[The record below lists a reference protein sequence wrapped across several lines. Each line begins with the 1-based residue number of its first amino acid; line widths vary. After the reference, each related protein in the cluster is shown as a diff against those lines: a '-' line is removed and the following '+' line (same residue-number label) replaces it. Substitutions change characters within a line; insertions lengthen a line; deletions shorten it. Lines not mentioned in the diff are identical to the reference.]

1 MIMISTTQ
9 ELESALAPLAK
20 EPFIAVDTEFMRES
34 TYWPLLC
41 VIQIAGPDKKPVL
54 IDAMAEGLDL
64 APFYGLMVNE
74 AVEKVFHAA
83 RQDVEIV
90 FHATE
95 LIPSPMF
102 DTQVAAA
109 VCGFGESVGYEQ
121 IVARTTGGRI
131 DKTHRFTDWS
141 RRPLSDKQLAYAAA
155 DVIHLVD
162 VYQSINAELER
173 RGRRDWTDDEMA
185 ILTSPETYR
194 MDPDEAWRRVKTKA
208 RKPRELALIRTL
220 AAWRE
225 REAQRRDV
233 PRSRVLKDDALND
246 IALRKPQSPEALG
259 ALRPIPRG
267 FERSEAGRAI
277 IALVA
282 KVMAKPESDLPA
294 PPPERRRKPAPPAL
308 SDLLKVLLRDI
319 AEREGVAARLLA
331 TSEDIDRIAAE
342 DDPDVPALKG
352 WRRKLFG
359 DAAIA
364 VKNGELSLAF
374 DDGRLALDTRS

>member
-1 MIMISTTQ
+1 MNMISTTQ
-9 ELESALAPLAK
+9 ALKSALAPLAD

-54 IDAMAEGLDL
+54 IDALATGLDL
-64 APFYGLMVNE
+64 TPFFELMANE
-74 AVEKVFHAA
+74 AVLKVFHAA

-90 FHATE
+90 FHAAG

-121 IVARTTGGRI
+121 IVARTTGAQI

-155 DVIHLVD
+155 DVINLVD
-162 VYQSINAELER
+162 VYRAIDEQLES
-173 RGRRDWTDDEMA
+173 RGRQDWIEGEMDV
-185 ILTSPETYR
+185 LTSPDTYR
-194 MDPDEAWRRVKTKA
+194 MDPEDAWRRVKTKA
-208 RKPRELALIRTL
+208 RKPRDLALIRAL

-233 PRSRVLKDDALND
+233 PRARVLKDDAIND
-246 IALRKPQSPEALG
+246 IALRKPQTAKAL
-259 ALRPIPRG
+259 ATLRPIPNG

-277 IALVA
+277 VDVVTE
-282 KVMAKPESDLPA
+282 VMAMPEDDLPV
-294 PPPERRRKPAPPAL
+294 PPSERRRKPAPPAL
-308 SDLLKVLLRDI
+308 SDLLKVLLRDV

-331 TSEDIDRIAAE
+331 TSDDIDRIASE
-342 DDPDVPALKG
+342 DQPEVPAMSG
-352 WRRKLFG
+352 WRRRLFG
-359 DAAIA
+359 DVAIA
-364 VKNGELSLAF
+364 VKKGELSLAF
-374 DDGRLALDTRS
+374 DRGRLVLDARE